1 MKRVAN
7 WSAREFVK
15 RRKEFKGNNT
25 WGTWNFNGTRF
36 TVYSYGNHHPLF
48 IYDDFTGTWFE
59 NGTRVS
65 RTTSKHRSQLHPCC
79 DTHVLSTADMCIV
92 ERDGVVALIEK
103 EVLA

>member
-15 RRKEFKGNNT
+15 SRKEFKDNNT
-25 WGTWNFNGTRF
+25 WGTWNFNNTRF

-48 IYDDFTGTWFE
+48 IYDTATDAWFE

-65 RTTSKHRSQLHPCC
+65 RTTSKHRSQLHPQC
-79 DTHVLSTADMCIV
+79 DTHVLSTVDMCIV
-92 ERDGVVALIEK
+92 ELFGAVGLIDK
-103 EVLA
+103 ELV

>member
-25 WGTWNFNGTRF
+25 WGTWNFNSTRF

-48 IYDDFTGTWFE
+48 IYDTETDAWFE

-65 RTTSKHRSQLHPCC
+65 RTTSKHRSQLHPHC

-92 ERDGVVALIEK
+92 ERDGAVGLIEK
-103 EVLA
+103 EVQV